1 MSAEF
6 IGLLTVGVMVAGLFL
21 VVLNGLRSDIN
32 GLRNQVDGFQRQLD
46 GYREELNGFRA
57 ELTSMRRD
65 IADLGERVARVEG
78 LLDGLRESIRAAATG
93 EKAAA

>member
-32 GLRNQVDGFQRQLD
+32 GLRSR
-46 GYREELNGFRA
+46 
-57 ELTSMRRD
+57 SM
-65 IADLGERVARVEG
+65 AFSGSWTVSG
-78 LLDGLRESIRAAATG
+78 KS
-93 EKAAA
+93 

>member
-1 MSAEF
+1 MSAEW

-32 GLRNQVDGFQRQLD
+32 GLRTEVNGFRTQLD
-46 GYREELNGFRA
+46 AFREELNGFRT
-57 ELTSMRRD
+57 ELATMRRD

-78 LLDGLRESIRAAATG
+78 LLDGLRESIRSAATG
-93 EKAAA
+93 KKAAA